1 MNKESLVEKY
11 RKLYNKQNKF
21 LCEKFS
27 LQEYEGQIRDIIF
40 EDVAEL
46 NKISALVCMFL
57 LKHHLFI
64 LSRNIVYKDLKS
76 SITLMFYNE
85 EDGKDSVIK
94 ASKKNDL
101 NLQYGPDEVEGMAS
115 GENISLYVPIKVGER
130 APYIS
135 GTLNREFVD
144 SIKSERRILNGLKI
158 DDCFIRVRDFESIN
172 EIVKSLK
179 SKYNDKIVEV
189 EEGGRKDLGI
199 NKAYILQT
207 LKHELTHVLDNKNNT
222 KEINHFGSGSI
233 DPYLDYDE
241 IDKDALSVA
250 VNILYMLWSRTEFNA
265 FTQTFSDS
273 NSNKRDLIR
282 KDRLE
287 RISSKYLSRPLRS
300 GRYENIDY
308 TLNELKED
316 LNWLESEFGNDN
328 ILWEAIRDICIDGS
342 YESSI
347 KERFEKMNWERFKNY
362 FIHTTNKL
370 MKKFRDKVVKNTAA
384 QVDYNRDITNLA
396 SDIRDSVENS
406 DIDNNGVVSFEF
418 NYTQFFRKLNE
429 PHKVYVEVEAVS
441 SDGNDTAIAANSMIY
456 ITIADLNV
464 TLDRSARELFG
475 SEYDSFV
482 NLIKEIAGKNRKS
495 YINKFCLAFAEDL
508 YNVLN
513 KLEK

>member
-11 RKLYNKQNKF
+11 RKLYTKKYSFN
-21 LCEKFS
+21 EKFA

-40 EDVAEL
+40 DDVAEL
-46 NKISALVCMFL
+46 NKISTLVCMFL

-64 LSRNIVYKDLKS
+64 LSRNIIYKDLKS

-85 EDGKDSVIK
+85 EDGKDSVVK

-144 SIKSERRILNGLKI
+144 SIKNERRILNGLKI
-158 DDCFIRVRDFESIN
+158 DDCFIRVNNFENIN

-179 SKYNDKIVEV
+179 NKYNDKIIEI
-189 EEGGRKDLGI
+189 EEKGRKDLGI

-222 KEINHFGSGSI
+222 KNVNHFGSGSI
-233 DPYLDYDE
+233 DHYLDYDE
-241 IDKDALSVA
+241 INKDGLSVA

-273 NSNKRDLIR
+273 NSNKREIIR

-300 GRYENIDY
+300 GGYENIDY

-347 KERFEKMNWERFKNY
+347 KEKFEKMNWERFKNY

-384 QVDYNRDITNLA
+384 QADYNRDITNLA

-406 DIDNNGVVSFEF
+406 NIDDNDVVSFEF

-429 PHKVYVEVEAVS
+429 PHKVYVEIEAIY
-441 SDGNDTAIAANSMIY
+441 SDGDDMAIASNSMIY

-475 SEYDSFV
+475 SDYDSFV

-508 YNVLN
+508 YNILN